1 MTKIV
6 LISGSV
12 RRDSLNASVLATVR
26 RLLNERPDAG
36 AYEIETLSV
45 GLLPH
50 FDWDVEQEDGSLAV
64 RAAKKLVGD
73 ADALFIS
80 TPSYN
85 GEMPGVLKNALDWL
99 SRPGGNSALTG
110 QTVALASASPG
121 ARGAVDA
128 QAALAGVL
136 ERCGARV
143 VAHDP
148 VAVRRAGQLRTAEG
162 DFTDP
167 EVVAALSGLIDATL
181 TALAAVRQPTG
192 AGA

>member
-26 RLLNERPDAG
+26 RLLTGRPDG
-36 AYEIETLSV
+36 DTYEIESLSV

-50 FDWDVEQEDGSLAV
+50 FDWDVEQADDSPAV
-64 RAAKKLVGD
+64 RAAKQLVGD

-80 TPSYN
+80 TPAYN

-99 SRPGGNSALTG
+99 SRPNGESALTG
-110 QTVALASASPG
+110 RTVALTSASPG

-128 QAALAGVL
+128 QTALARVL
-136 ERCGARV
+136 TRCGARV
-143 VAHDP
+143 VDHEP
-148 VAVRRAGQLRTAEG
+148 VAVGRAAQLRTPEG

-167 EVVAALSGLIDATL
+167 DIVASLTGLIDATL
-181 TALAAVRQPTG
+181 AAVREPAG

>member
-26 RLLNERPDAG
+26 RLLAGRPDG
-36 AYEIETLSV
+36 DAYEIESLSV

-50 FDWDVEQEDGSLAV
+50 FDWDVEQADGSPEV
-64 RAAKKLVGD
+64 RAAKRLVGD
-73 ADALFIS
+73 ADAVFIS
-80 TPSYN
+80 TPAYN

-99 SRPGGNSALTG
+99 SRPNGESALTG
-110 QTVALASASPG
+110 RTVALTSASPG

-128 QAALAGVL
+128 QTALARVL
-136 ERCGARV
+136 VRCGARV
-143 VAHDP
+143 VDHPP
-148 VAVRRAGQLRTAEG
+148 VAVGRAGQLRTAEG

-167 EVVAALSGLIDATL
+167 ATVAALGTLIDATL
-181 TALAAVRQPTG
+181 AAVREPAG

>member
-26 RLLNERPDAG
+26 RLLTERPDG
-36 AYEIETLSV
+36 DTYEIESLSV

-50 FDWDVEQEDGSLAV
+50 FDWDVEQADGSPEV
-64 RAAKKLVGD
+64 RAAKRLVGD
-73 ADALFIS
+73 ADAVFIS
-80 TPSYN
+80 TPAYN

-99 SRPGGNSALTG
+99 SRPNGESALSG
-110 QTVALASASPG
+110 RTVALISASPG

-128 QAALAGVL
+128 QTALARVL
-136 ERCGARV
+136 TRCGALV
-143 VAHDP
+143 VGHQP
-148 VAVRRAGQLRTAEG
+148 VAIGRAGQLRTAEG

-167 EVVAALSGLIDATL
+167 ETVAALGGLIDATL
-181 TALAAVRQPTG
+181 AAVREPAG

>member
-26 RLLNERPDAG
+26 RLLTERPDG
-36 AYEIETLSV
+36 DTYEIESLSV

-50 FDWDVEQEDGSLAV
+50 FDWDVEQTDDPPAV
-64 RAAKKLVGD
+64 RAAKQLVGD

-80 TPSYN
+80 TPAYN

-99 SRPGGNSALTG
+99 SRPNGTSALTDR
-110 QTVALASASPG
+110 TVALTSASPG

-128 QAALAGVL
+128 QTALARVL
-136 ERCGARV
+136 TRCGARV
-143 VAHDP
+143 VDHEP
-148 VAVRRAGQLRTAEG
+148 VSVGRAAQLLTPEG

-167 EVVAALSGLIDATL
+167 ETVAALSGLIDATL
-181 TALAAVRQPTG
+181 AALREP
-192 AGA
+192 AGANA